1 VVIKEEADNAKY
13 QEQEA
18 KWKKKMDDQEAHTK
32 TKVAQIDQL
41 NTEKLVEKEHENQVL
56 RDQIAQLLERLA

>member
-1 VVIKEEADNAKY
+1 MIKEEADNAKY

>member
-1 VVIKEEADNAKY
+1 MVIKEEADNAKY

>member
-1 VVIKEEADNAKY
+1 ME
-13 QEQEA
+13 EQET
-18 KWKKKMDDQEAHTK
+18 HGK
-32 TKVAQIDQL
+32 TKVAQIEQL